1 MNSLSSAN
9 YLTCFSNARSQPRT
23 FRVVHA
29 PISLTSRQRALVYL
43 IVSLLMLVPANIVRG
58 QSEDR
63 VVATVNGTALRL
75 PEVDAAAT
83 GKIFSLQQQI
93 YALRKSAL
101 ENLIS
106 RKVLEI
112 EALRRNISV
121 GQLKNHLLSG
131 PVNVSPDQVEAV
143 YLENLTAFGS
153 MNADEAK
160 EKIRLD
166 LEAQAR
172 LKRYREELAK
182 LRKTLK
188 VELMLDEPRLP
199 MPARTGFASTGSP
212 NAEVVIT
219 EFSDFQCPYCKA
231 VQPTLKQLL
240 REYEG
245 RVRLDFKHLPLEQHP
260 LAAASAQAAFCSG
273 KQGHFWEYHDALFAA
288 DEISKEL
295 LQSAALRSGLQL
307 DAFQACLD
315 SPESRSAV
323 LADLR
328 EAKRLG
334 IESTPTF
341 LINGKLLRGAASLDQ
356 FKLIIDRELRTA
368 QSASAGQR
376 K

>member
-1 MNSLSSAN
+1 
-9 YLTCFSNARSQPRT
+9 
-23 FRVVHA
+23 
-29 PISLTSRQRALVYL
+29 
-43 IVSLLMLVPANIVRG
+43 MLVSTNLVRG

-75 PEVDAAAT
+75 AEVDAAAT
-83 GKIFSLQQQI
+83 AKIFSLQQQI

-112 EALRRNISV
+112 EATRRHISV
-121 GQLKNHLLSG
+121 DQLKNQLLSG
-131 PVNVSPDQVEAV
+131 PVNVSPNQVEAV
-143 YLENLTAFGS
+143 YLENLSAFGS
-153 MNADEAK
+153 MNADEAR

-172 LKRYREELAK
+172 LRGYREELAK
-182 LRKTLK
+182 LRKTVN
-188 VELMLDEPRLP
+188 VELMFDEPRLP
-199 MPARTGFASTGSP
+199 VPSTSDFASTGSA

-273 KQGHFWEYHDALFAA
+273 KQGHFWEYHDALFAT
-288 DEISKEL
+288 DGISKES
-295 LQSAALRSGLQL
+295 LQSAAVKSGLQP

-315 SPESRSAV
+315 SQESRSAV
-323 LADLR
+323 VSDLR

>member
-1 MNSLSSAN
+1 MNSLSSSN
-9 YLTCFSNARSQPRT
+9 YLRCFSNARSQPRT

-199 MPARTGFASTGSP
+199 MPAKTDFASTGPP
-212 NAEVVIT
+212 NAEVVLT

-273 KQGHFWEYHDALFAA
+273 KQGHFWEYHDALFAIDA
-288 DEISKEL
+288 ISKEL

>member
-1 MNSLSSAN
+1 MNSLPSPN
-9 YLTCFSNARSQPRT
+9 YLTCFSNTRSQPRT
-23 FRVVHA
+23 YKVVCA
-29 PISLTSRQRALVYL
+29 PNSITSRQRALVYVA
-43 IVSLLMLVPANIVRG
+43 VSLLLLVAAASVKG

-83 GKIFSLQQQI
+83 AKIFSLQQQI

-112 EALRRNISV
+112 EATRRNISLD
-121 GQLKNHLLSG
+121 QLKNQLLSG
-131 PVNVSPDQVEAV
+131 TVNVSPNQVEGV
-143 YLENLTAFGS
+143 YLENLAAFGS
-153 MNADEAK
+153 MSADEAK

-166 LEAQAR
+166 LETQAR

-199 MPARTGFASTGSP
+199 VSAKTDFASTGSS

-273 KQGHFWEYHDALFAA
+273 KQGHFWEYHDALFAT
-288 DEISKEL
+288 DGISKEF
-295 LQSAALRSGLQL
+295 LQSAAIRSGLQL

-323 LADLR
+323 VADLR

-356 FKLIIDRELRTA
+356 FKLIIDRELRSS
-368 QSASAGQR
+368 QSASADQR

>member
-1 MNSLSSAN
+1 MNSLSSSN
-9 YLTCFSNARSQPRT
+9 YLRCFSNARSQPRT

-121 GQLKNHLLSG
+121 VQLKNHLLSG

-199 MPARTGFASTGSP
+199 MPAKTDFASTGPP
-212 NAEVVIT
+212 NAEVVLT

-273 KQGHFWEYHDALFAA
+273 KQGHFWEYHDALFATDA
-288 DEISKEL
+288 ISKEL

>member
-1 MNSLSSAN
+1 
-9 YLTCFSNARSQPRT
+9 
-23 FRVVHA
+23 
-29 PISLTSRQRALVYL
+29 
-43 IVSLLMLVPANIVRG
+43 MLVPANIVRG

-199 MPARTGFASTGSP
+199 MPAKTDFASTGPP
-212 NAEVVIT
+212 NAEVVLT

-273 KQGHFWEYHDALFAA
+273 KQGHFWEYHDALFAIDA
-288 DEISKEL
+288 ISKEL